1 VRVSTPF
8 DSAKADEL
16 LSPAQV
22 AQMLGVSPITVRSW
36 VTKGWLTA
44 RITPGGHRRFT
55 RAAVEDFIRRRQSA
69 QGGEA
74 RGPLRVLVVDDD
86 AQFRGFLLDLLED
99 WAPAIV
105 ADSAADGFEAGLKVV
120 AFQPDLILLD
130 ETMPGLNG
138 ASVCRRIKSDHRHAG
153 VRVIGMTGYH
163 SPDIEKALLEAGA
176 ECVLH
181 KPIEIDV
188 LRQLLGMAK

>member
-1 VRVSTPF
+1 MSDPIDRSDP
-8 DSAKADEL
+8 DEL

-44 RITPGGHRRFT
+44 RVTPGGHRRFT
-55 RAAVEDFIRRRQSA
+55 RAAVEDFIRRRQPV
-69 QGGEA
+69 QGDA
-74 RGPLRVLVVDDD
+74 ASSPLRVLVVDDD
-86 AQFRGFLLDLLED
+86 AQFRSFLLDLLED

-105 ADSAADGFEAGLKVV
+105 ADAAVDGFDAGLKVV

-138 ASVCRRIKSDHRHAG
+138 ASVCRRIKSDPRHAG
-153 VRVIGMTGYH
+153 MRVIGMTGYH
-163 SPDIEKALLEAGA
+163 SPDIEQALLDAGA

-181 KPIEIDV
+181 KPIEIAV
-188 LRQLLGMAK
+188 LRQLLGMAR

>member
-1 VRVSTPF
+1 MGRPF
-8 DSAKADEL
+8 TQPETDEL

-36 VTKGWLTA
+36 VTKGWLEA

-55 RAAVEDFIRRRQSA
+55 RTAVAAFIQRRQPLQGSA
-69 QGGEA
+69 PSQV
-74 RGPLRVLVVDDD
+74 LRVLVVDDD
-86 AQFRGFLLDLLED
+86 AQFRGFLLDLLEN

-105 ADSAADGFEAGLKVV
+105 ADAAVDGFEAGLKVN
-120 AFQPDLILLD
+120 AFRPDLILLD

-138 ASVCRRIKSDHRHAG
+138 ASVCRRIKQDPQHAG

-163 SPDIEKALLEAGA
+163 SPQIEAALLEAGA

-181 KPIEIDV
+181 KPIEIAV
-188 LRQLLGMAK
+188 LRQLLGVSK